1 VKGKRE
7 GMSKAVILLNMGGAS
22 SLDEVEVFLTN
33 MFADPNILTMKS
45 SFLRWALGTLIVK
58 TRKNKAK
65 SHYEEIGGKSPLLD
79 ITKRLAAKLESK
91 IDARVYIAMRYTPPF
106 ARDAIETM
114 IDDDINEIFLLPLY
128 PQYST
133 TTVKSSIEDFFDI
146 ARTMQFNPK
155 STKITRFYKNRRY
168 NELLAELIVE
178 ALDGKP
184 ADEYELIFSAH
195 SLPQKIID
203 GGDSYE
209 DEVEEHK
216 ALICDLLYLK
226 GAHFKKTRLAYQSKL
241 GPVKWLG
248 PSLES
253 ELEKVATKKAVICP
267 ISFTI
272 DNLETVYELDI
283 EFREEAIRLGF
294 KEYIVAKCPNDDDRF
309 VDVLAEIINENG
321 H

>member
-1 VKGKRE
+1 
-7 GMSKAVILLNMGGAS
+7 MSKAVILLNMGGAS

-45 SFLRWALGTLIVK
+45 SFLRWLLGTLIVT

-106 ARDAIETM
+106 AKDAIEAM

-133 TTVKSSIEDFFDI
+133 TTVKSSIEDFFDV

-155 STKITRFYKNRRY
+155 SIKITRFYKNRRY

-178 ALDGKP
+178 ALDSKS

-203 GGDSYE
+203 AGDSYE

-241 GPVKWLG
+241 GPVKWLE
-248 PSLES
+248 PSLGS
-253 ELEKVATKKAVICP
+253 ELEKVSTKKALICP
-267 ISFTI
+267 ISFTV

-283 EFREEAIRLGF
+283 EFRDEARKLGF
-294 KEYIVAKCPNDDDRF
+294 EEYIVAKCPNDDDRF
-309 VDVLAEIINENG
+309 VDVLVEIINENG